1 MIVYVAF
8 TNRPAVCQL
17 SETSSGIVYLIS
29 VLRSAPKTFD
39 ETTNYWKKWKKW
51 NDKFTK
57 TEFLLSAF
65 EKLKFTYP

>member
-29 VLRSAPKTFD
+29 VLRSAPKRFYK
-39 ETTNYWKKWKKW
+39 TTNYWK
-51 NDKFTK
+51 N
-57 TEFLLSAF
+57 
-65 EKLKFTYP
+65 EKMDR